1 MSTPK
6 TSPRHRGRDGKS
18 DNKSGCTAAG
28 GSKPSTPSGAAAAAR
43 GGGGIGFSYHPTH
56 NLQFLKE
63 LLRPS
68 AVSRIAAVARAVHMD
83 DDHGA
88 AAGAVCGPLP
98 SYASALGWSGAA
110 ASSLS
115 PLPPPSYGS
124 AMPPY
129 QPTGKSPA
137 PPPFAEANAAT
148 PSSTNS
154 LAHRHPDV
162 NALASAAMSVP
173 SLPLVLECATQLSG
187 MLAQWRVSNEGER
200 RRPPP
205 PPFAPVPKSSYGTPA
220 GQGNQGGVMLPTAAV
235 CGTADAGPP
244 LKSIPQPAGGG
255 GTTVPPP
262 TRPSAQRIL
271 QLMDL
276 ILWYCL
282 STAEDAQLA
291 TGGRSRGT
299 SGMATPAP
307 LPGAT
312 ATGAGGVANQALG
325 GSSGS
330 SPFGLRGSRGGRSGS
345 VSVAG
350 GRPGSVGRSGS
361 GSADPLAAQ
370 DWLDG
375 RMSSAPPAAGAPT
388 ITMSDD
394 QLGERLFRLAVDAV
408 VLLQGPRSQPM
419 PSLSST
425 LSPLSRSQVA
435 DTASHI
441 GNSSA
446 VAVASDTRGGLA
458 PPPAEDATDN
468 DAATAMELQT
478 MALWTLAAVL
488 VRFTDSPFNA
498 TVFLPVLFPQ
508 VDVRSLAGAPLRHPL
523 LQPLLRGDPCNTSL
537 RCGAAAALTAL
548 LHKLRSTLQYAEE
561 PPTGRQAA
569 FLSLAAQCGMI
580 LTSLHESLCWG
591 LVQSQQ
597 QQPQN
602 AGDGTVATTPLSAAA
617 VPLLNTYA
625 TVVSVT
631 PYHRCPRSREV
642 ALRTLQLPVM
652 HFFLAHDEVGAFVP
666 ATVLVSNI
674 LKNDAMR
681 VAAAQLPETAEA
693 QTGLQGRSEGD
704 ETLATGGDRAAV
716 AASFLQAM
724 LSHADTRVEVWRC
737 MVPLSRLYPRL
748 VNNEFEA
755 LMTASV
761 KVASALTAWEAAEE
775 AAEAAAMAS
784 VSAVVERE
792 DDLTSQGQLSPA
804 PSASATLSRPMQSAA
819 GGGDNN
825 AEERSVPP
833 PIYGE
838 GEGADPDAGAAP
850 PSPQRS
856 RAPTASL
863 DAFAECLRTWLHYMG
878 YVWKAFDD
886 NASDPAQRPEGQVDR
901 ASVEHKQRIHEEL
914 LRPAMRL
921 RRCGADVRTMTLRCI
936 AQIGNEYM
944 STVADRSL
952 CEEFVAYVQS
962 SAADAQPRVRGE
974 ALTTL
979 GVWLWQYTSM
989 DDFACVAI
997 DSAVHSLTTDPN
1009 PVVRTK
1015 AAFALSNV
1023 TGRLPEGSC
1032 AVVRNSPDYIATL
1045 CSTAMHAAV
1054 IDAESGVQ
1062 GHGIRMMNH
1071 LLQVLTFEELIS
1083 EVEEFE
1089 EGVAEGFLRVLLEC
1103 LRANNTRGGHNTHQE
1118 GDSVGESGGSGA
1130 ASLRYAV
1137 PREAKH
1143 RWNAACALG
1152 MGLSREEVFE
1162 AEPKYAVEA
1171 VEALCT
1177 AVVRDHIFKV
1187 RTQAAGALGR
1197 IPGHCLSGTYTATD
1211 MTPTVVA
1218 SLCKALETAT
1228 STENFRQYKEQG
1240 SLHDALRS
1248 ALAVMM
1254 ASTTPSNA
1262 LEKVF
1267 TSHMKVLQKEGL
1279 L

>member
-6 TSPRHRGRDGKS
+6 VSPRHRGPHGKS
-18 DNKSGCTAAG
+18 DNRSVDALDGEST
-28 GSKPSTPSGAAAAAR
+28 PSTPCGAANAAK
-43 GGGGIGFSYHPTH
+43 GGGDIGFSSHATH
-56 NLQFLKE
+56 NLQFLKK

-83 DDHGA
+83 NVHGTT
-88 AAGAVCGPLP
+88 AGAVCGPLP
-98 SYASALGWSGAA
+98 SYTSAPDCLDTA

-115 PLPPPSYGS
+115 PPPLPHRTS
-124 AMPPY
+124 MPYHHPMSK
-129 QPTGKSPA
+129 GPA
-137 PPPFAEANAAT
+137 PPPFTEANSAT
-148 PSSTNS
+148 PPSTDSS
-154 LAHRHPDV
+154 AHRHLDV
-162 NALASAAMSVP
+162 TALASAATPVP
-173 SLPLVLECATQLSG
+173 PLPLVLECATQLSS
-187 MLAQWRVSNEGER
+187 MLAQWRVSNEGDRR

-205 PPFAPVPKSSYGTPA
+205 FSGPTPKSSYSPHA
-220 GQGNQGGVMLPTAAV
+220 GHGNQGGVVVPTTAL
-235 CGTADAGPP
+235 CGVSDAGRPVKPIPP
-244 LKSIPQPAGGG
+244 AAGSGRTTGTPPA
-255 GTTVPPP
+255 
-262 TRPSAQRIL
+262 RPSAQRVM
-271 QLMDL
+271 QMMDL

-282 STAEDAQLA
+282 STAEDVQLA

-299 SGMATPAP
+299 SGLATPAY
-307 LPGAT
+307 PGASV
-312 ATGAGGVANQALG
+312 TGAGGASHQARG
-325 GSSGS
+325 GSS
-330 SPFGLRGSRGGRSGS
+330 SPFGLRGGRGGWSGNASVACGPTSSAGRSGS
-345 VSVAG
+345 C
-350 GRPGSVGRSGS
+350 
-361 GSADPLAAQ
+361 SADPLTTQ

-375 RMSSAPPAAGAPT
+375 RMSSAPSTAGAPI
-388 ITMSDD
+388 ITFSED
-394 QLGERLFRLAVDAV
+394 QLAERLFRPAVDAV

-419 PSLSST
+419 PLSSSPSSSSLSRT
-425 LSPLSRSQVA
+425 PPDEMANHIDSR
-435 DTASHI
+435 D
-441 GNSSA
+441 
-446 VAVASDTRGGLA
+446 VAVASDKGRSA
-458 PPPAEDATDN
+458 PPPAEDAVDN
-468 DAATAMELQT
+468 NIAIAVELQT
-478 MALWTLAAVL
+478 IALWTLAAVL
-488 VRFTDSPFNA
+488 VRFADSPFNA

-508 VDVRSLAGAPLRHPL
+508 VDVRSPAGAAVRHPL
-523 LQPLLRGDPCNTSL
+523 LQPLLCGDSRNISL

-561 PPTGRQAA
+561 PQKGRQAA
-569 FLSLAAQCGMI
+569 FLSLAAQCGTI
-580 LTSLHESLCWG
+580 LVSLHESLCWG
-591 LVQSQQ
+591 LMQSHQ

-602 AGDGTVATTPLSAAA
+602 AGDGNVAITSSSAAA

-625 TVVSVT
+625 VVVAVT

-642 ALRTLQLPVM
+642 ALQMLQLPAM

-674 LKNDAMR
+674 LKNDTMR
-681 VAAAQLPETAEA
+681 AAAARLPGAAEA
-693 QTGLQGRSEGD
+693 KTGEQDHSKGYENLAMEGD
-704 ETLATGGDRAAV
+704 HIAV
-716 AASFLQAM
+716 AASFLKAM

-748 VNNEFEA
+748 VNDEFEA
-755 LMTASV
+755 LMAASV
-761 KVASALTAWEAAEE
+761 RIVSTLRAWEAAEE
-775 AAEAAAMAS
+775 AAEAATLTSA
-784 VSAVVERE
+784 SAVVERE
-792 DDLTSQGQLSPA
+792 VNFTSQGQLSPA
-804 PSASATLSRPMQSAA
+804 PSAFTTPSRATQSAA
-819 GGGDNN
+819 WGGGNN
-825 AEERSVPP
+825 AQERSVLPLV
-833 PIYGE
+833 YKE
-838 GEGADPDAGAAP
+838 GESADQDADGT
-850 PSPQRS
+850 PSSRQRS
-856 RAPTASL
+856 RVPTASI

-886 NASDPAQRPEGQVDR
+886 NASDPAQRPEGQADR
-901 ASVEHKQRIHEEL
+901 ATVVHKRRIHEVL

-944 STVADRSL
+944 STVVDRSL

-962 SAADAQPRVRGE
+962 AAADAQPRVRGE

-979 GVWLWQYTSM
+979 GVWLWQYTTM

-1009 PVVRTK
+1009 PIVRTK

-1032 AVVRNSPDYIATL
+1032 AVVRTSPDYIATL

-1054 IDAESGVQ
+1054 IDTESGVQ

-1103 LRANNTRGGHNTHQE
+1103 LRANNTHRDHTAHHE
-1118 GDSVGESGGSGA
+1118 GDGVGESGGV

-1143 RWNAACALG
+1143 RWNAARALG

-1162 AEPKYAVEA
+1162 AEPKFAVEA

-1187 RTQAAGALGR
+1187 RTQAAGALAR
-1197 IPGHCLSGTYTATD
+1197 IPGNCLSGTYTATD
-1211 MTPTVVA
+1211 VTPTVVA
-1218 SLCKALETAT
+1218 SLCKALERAT
-1228 STENFRQYKEQG
+1228 STENFRQYREQG

-1248 ALAVMM
+1248 ALAAMM
-1254 ASTTPSNA
+1254 ASTTPSNE

-1267 TSHMKVLQKEGL
+1267 TSHMKLLQNEGL

>member
-18 DNKSGCTAAG
+18 DNKSGGTAAG
-28 GSKPSTPSGAAAAAR
+28 GSKPSTPSGAATAAR
-43 GGGGIGFSYHPTH
+43 GGGGIGFSYHPIH

-68 AVSRIAAVARAVHMD
+68 AASRIAAAARAVHVD
-83 DDHGA
+83 DNHGA
-88 AAGAVCGPLP
+88 AAGAACGPLP
-98 SYASALGWSGAA
+98 LYASALGWSGAT

-115 PLPPPSYGS
+115 PPPPPSYGS
-124 AMPPY
+124 AVPPY
-129 QPTGKSPA
+129 QPTGKGPA
-137 PPPFAEANAAT
+137 PPPFAEANGAT
-148 PSSTNS
+148 PPSTNS
-154 LAHRHPDV
+154 LAHRHLDV
-162 NALASAAMSVP
+162 NALASAAPSVP

-187 MLAQWRVSNEGER
+187 MLARWRVSNEGER

-205 PPFAPVPKSSYGTPA
+205 PPFAPTPESSYSPPA
-220 GQGNQGGVMLPTAAV
+220 RQGNQGGAMAPTAAV
-235 CGTADAGPP
+235 CAAADAGRP
-244 LKSIPQPAGGG
+244 LKSTPHPAGGG

-262 TRPSAQRIL
+262 ARPSAQRIL
-271 QLMDL
+271 QMMDL

-307 LPGAT
+307 PPGAT
-312 ATGAGGVANQALG
+312 ATGAGGVSNQALG
-325 GSSGS
+325 GGS
-330 SPFGLRGSRGGRSGS
+330 SRPFGLRGGRGGRSDS

-350 GRPGSVGRSGS
+350 GRPGSAGRNGS
-361 GSADPLAAQ
+361 GSAEPLATQ

-375 RMSSAPPAAGAPT
+375 RMSSAPPTAGAPT

-394 QLGERLFRLAVDAV
+394 QLAERLFRPAVDAV
-408 VLLQGPRSQPM
+408 VLLQGPRSQLM
-419 PSLSST
+419 PSSS
-425 LSPLSRSQVA
+425 LPSSSLSRSQVA
-435 DTASHI
+435 DAASRI
-441 GNSSA
+441 SNSSA
-446 VAVASDTRGGLA
+446 VAVAADTRGGLA
-458 PPPAEDATDN
+458 PTPVEDATDN
-468 DAATAMELQT
+468 DAATAVELQT

-508 VDVRSLAGAPLRHPL
+508 VDVRSLAGAAVRHPL
-523 LQPLLRGDPCNTSL
+523 LQPLLRGDPRNTSL
-537 RCGAAAALTAL
+537 LCGASAALTAL

-569 FLSLAAQCGMI
+569 FLSLAAQCGTI

-602 AGDGTVATTPLSAAA
+602 AGHGTVSTTPSSAAA

-652 HFFLAHDEVGAFVP
+652 HSFLAHDEVGAFVP

-674 LKNDAMR
+674 LKNDTMR
-681 VAAAQLPETAEA
+681 VAAAQLPGMTETQAG
-693 QTGLQGRSEGD
+693 QQGRSEGD
-704 ETLATGGDRAAV
+704 ETPAAGGDRAAV
-716 AASFLQAM
+716 AASFLQAV

-755 LMTASV
+755 LMAASV
-761 KVASALTAWEAAEE
+761 KVASALTAWEAAEA

-784 VSAVVERE
+784 VSVVAERE
-792 DDLTSQGQLSPA
+792 DDLNSQGQLSPA
-804 PSASATLSRPMQSAA
+804 PSASATLSRPTQSAS
-819 GGGDNN
+819 GGGGNN
-825 AEERSVPP
+825 AEERGVPP
-833 PIYGE
+833 PMYGE
-838 GEGADPDAGAAP
+838 GEGAGPDAGAAP
-850 PSPQRS
+850 LSLQYS
-856 RAPTASL
+856 RAPAASL

-936 AQIGNEYM
+936 AQIGNAYM

-1045 CSTAMHAAV
+1045 CRIAMHAAV
-1054 IDAESGVQ
+1054 IDTESGVQ
-1062 GHGIRMMNH
+1062 GHGIRMMSH

-1118 GDSVGESGGSGA
+1118 GDSVGESGGTGA

-1187 RTQAAGALGR
+1187 RTQAAGALAR

-1254 ASTTPSNA
+1254 ASTTPSNE

-1267 TSHMKVLQKEGL
+1267 TSHLKVLEKEGL

>member
-1 MSTPK
+1 MNTSK

-18 DNKSGCTAAG
+18 NDKSGGTAAG
-28 GSKPSTPSGAAAAAR
+28 GSTPPTHFGAATAAR

-68 AVSRIAAVARAVHMD
+68 AASRIAAVARIVHMD
-83 DDHGA
+83 DDHSA
-88 AAGAVCGPLP
+88 AAGAACGPLP
-98 SYASALGWSGAA
+98 SYASALSWSGAA

-115 PLPPPSYGS
+115 PPPPPSYGS
-124 AMPPY
+124 AMPPN
-129 QPTGKSPA
+129 QPMGKSPA
-137 PPPFAEANAAT
+137 PPPFAEANSAT
-148 PSSTNS
+148 PLSTNS
-154 LAHRHPDV
+154 LAHRHLDV
-162 NALASAAMSVP
+162 NALASAATSVP
-173 SLPLVLECATQLSG
+173 PLPLVLECATQLSA

-200 RRPPP
+200 SRPPP
-205 PPFAPVPKSSYGTPA
+205 QPFAPTPKSSHSPPA
-220 GQGNQGGVMLPTAAV
+220 GQGNQGGAVFSTAAV
-235 CGTADAGPP
+235 CSAADAGRP
-244 LKSIPQPAGGG
+244 LKPSPQPGGG
-255 GTTVPPP
+255 SSATAPPP
-262 TRPSAQRIL
+262 ARPSAQRIL
-271 QLMDL
+271 DMMNL

-299 SGMATPAP
+299 SGMATPAH
-307 LPGAT
+307 PGATT
-312 ATGAGGVANQALG
+312 ATGAGGVSHQALG
-325 GSSGS
+325 GSS
-330 SPFGLRGSRGGRSGS
+330 SPFGLRGGRGGRSGS

-350 GRPGSVGRSGS
+350 GRPGPAGRSGS
-361 GSADPLAAQ
+361 CSADPLAAQ

-375 RMSSAPPAAGAPT
+375 RMSSALSTAGAPT
-388 ITMSDD
+388 VTISDD
-394 QLGERLFRLAVDAV
+394 QLAERLFRPAVDAV
-408 VLLQGPRSQPM
+408 VLLQGPRSQPLP
-419 PSLSST
+419 PSSSP
-425 LSPLSRSQVA
+425 SSSSSRSHAA
-435 DTASHI
+435 DTASHTEK
-441 GNSSA
+441 SSA
-446 VAVASDTRGGLA
+446 VAVASDTRSG
-458 PPPAEDATDN
+458 PSPQPAEDATDN
-468 DAATAMELQT
+468 DAAAAVELQT

-508 VDVRSLAGAPLRHPL
+508 VDVRSLAGAAVRHPL
-523 LQPLLRGDPCNTSL
+523 LQPLLRGDPRNISL

-561 PPTGRQAA
+561 PQKGRQAA
-569 FLSLAAQCGMI
+569 FLSLAAQCGTI
-580 LTSLHESLCWG
+580 LASLHESLCWG
-591 LVQSQQ
+591 LLQSQQ

-602 AGDGTVATTPLSAAA
+602 AGDGTVTATPSSAAA

-642 ALRTLQLPVM
+642 ALGTLQLPVM
-652 HFFLAHDEVGAFVP
+652 HFFLAHDEAGAFVP

-674 LKNDAMR
+674 LKSDTMR
-681 VAAAQLPETAEA
+681 VAAAQLPVTAEA
-693 QTGLQGRSEGD
+693 QTGKQGRSEGY
-704 ETLATGGDRAAV
+704 ETAATGGDRAAV

-748 VNNEFEA
+748 VSNEFEA
-755 LMTASV
+755 LMAASV
-761 KVASALTAWEAAEE
+761 KMASALTAWEAAE
-775 AAEAAAMAS
+775 AS
-784 VSAVVERE
+784 GSAVVERE
-792 DDLTSQGQLSPA
+792 DILTSQGQLSPA
-804 PSASATLSRPMQSAA
+804 PSASATLSRPTPSVAE
-819 GGGDNN
+819 GGGSN

-833 PIYGE
+833 PMYEE
-838 GEGADPDAGAAP
+838 GEGPDPDAGAAP

-856 RAPTASL
+856 QAPTVSL
-863 DAFAECLRTWLHYMG
+863 DAFMECLRTWLHYMG

-901 ASVEHKQRIHEEL
+901 ATVEHKQRIHEEL

-1045 CSTAMHAAV
+1045 CSTAMRAAV

-1103 LRANNTRGGHNTHQE
+1103 LRANNTRGGHNSYQE
-1118 GDSVGESGGSGA
+1118 GDGVGESGGTGA
-1130 ASLRYAV
+1130 AFRRYAV

-1187 RTQAAGALGR
+1187 RTQAAGALAR

-1254 ASTTPSNA
+1254 ASTTPSNE